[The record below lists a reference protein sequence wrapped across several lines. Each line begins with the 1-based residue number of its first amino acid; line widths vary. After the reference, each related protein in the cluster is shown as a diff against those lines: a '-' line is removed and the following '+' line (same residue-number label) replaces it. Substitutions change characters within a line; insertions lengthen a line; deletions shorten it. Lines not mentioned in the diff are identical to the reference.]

1 MTIYSMSANM
11 PSFGPYERPAA
22 DGAAQDDL
30 NVAAAAAAAAGA
42 AAGAVLG
49 AAAVS
54 MAPDDAAVIPP
65 PLVPTAPVAYEGEWQ
80 ALVLI

>member
-1 MTIYSMSANM
+1 MSANM

-30 NVAAAAAAAAGA
+30 NVAAAAAAAGA

>member
-1 MTIYSMSANM
+1 MPIYCMSANM

-49 AAAVS
+49 AAGVP
-54 MAPDDAAVIPP
+54 MAPDDAAVLPP
-65 PLVPTAPVAYEGEWQ
+65 PLVPTAPVAYEGEWRV
-80 ALVLI
+80 LVLI

>member
-1 MTIYSMSANM
+1 MSFVALYYVNVPIYSMSASM

-54 MAPDDAAVIPP
+54 MAPDDQLLLLHMKVSGK
-65 PLVPTAPVAYEGEWQ
+65 LWS
-80 ALVLI
+80 